1 MAFTNLLK
9 ISNIFLPH
17 NDHGKLHF
25 SPHIFCFV
33 FYSEDALS
41 RIWIQYVNDL
51 ISFMSKIKQMLE
63 CVFSLT
69 RKNLLYTYRVNTA
82 TILQSLARYFFGYSQ
97 LFQRFFF
104 KIWKQLESSYFHTN
118 CKMFFID
125 GISLK
130 KRSFWDT

>member
-9 ISNIFLPH
+9 LSNIFLPH

-63 CVFSLT
+63 CVFPYYLKFHSQSKYSNKLTNFSKIVFCIFSIIPKFLFLNLEAAWKFLFLHKLYKCFSL
-69 RKNLLYTYRVNTA
+69 RC
-82 TILQSLARYFFGYSQ
+82 YFF
-97 LFQRFFF
+97 
-104 KIWKQLESSYFHTN
+104 KN
-118 CKMFFID
+118 
-125 GISLK
+125 
-130 KRSFWDT
+130 RSFWDT